1 MQNALQYKIHF
12 NAKQKGTGSI
22 SSIRANVYY
31 IDETPVSQR
40 PDIGCKTM
48 PNCYNTAAMQ
58 ALDTILPYIQIIIS
72 ILLVA
77 GILMQQS
84 DASLGAVFGGGD
96 DGGGAQRTRR
106 GFEKILFNTTITLGV
121 LFALTAF
128 IALII

>member
-1 MQNALQYKIHF
+1 
-12 NAKQKGTGSI
+12 
-22 SSIRANVYY
+22 
-31 IDETPVSQR
+31 
-40 PDIGCKTM
+40 M

-58 ALDTILPYIQIIIS
+58 ILDTILPYIQIIIS

-128 IALII
+128 IALIV